1 MTSRYAVEQASEGA
15 NSHRKKRKWKCPDVD
30 MSVTRSS
37 AVKLEDLQS
46 DCAHLAAA
54 PSTERQVCWPVFSVP
69 WRFHECQVLLSLFG
83 VKVPSL
89 RRSSGTRN
97 ARTQRR
103 EANTVRAPPLIRTT
117 AAPAPAYARP
127 RPRPRHRAA
136 VCQRFVRIINCTVF
150 GASAAAGASTLG
162 DMTATGLNSPWRLL
176 TKESTLQSVSTPM
189 SLRHLVPQNSPGGEA
204 VALPPATLAWC
215 RKSCGMTAFQVN
227 TSL

>member
-127 RPRPRHRAA
+127 RPRPRHTHDRGPGPGI
-136 VCQRFVRIINCTVF
+136 VRLFVS
-150 GASAAAGASTLG
+150 ASCESSTALC
-162 DMTATGLNSPWRLL
+162 
-176 TKESTLQSVSTPM
+176 
-189 SLRHLVPQNSPGGEA
+189 LVPLLQRGRRHW
-204 VALPPATLAWC
+204 VT
-215 RKSCGMTAFQVN
+215 
-227 TSL
+227 

>member
-1 MTSRYAVEQASEGA
+1 MQSRGSSRGVVMTSRYAVEQASEGA

-69 WRFHECQVLLSLFG
+69 RRFHECQVLLSLFG

-103 EANTVRAPPLIRTT
+103 EANTVRAPP
-117 AAPAPAYARP
+117 YARP
-127 RPRPRHRAA
+127 RPRAA
-136 VCQRFVRIINCTVF
+136 
-150 GASAAAGASTLG
+150 
-162 DMTATGLNSPWRLL
+162 
-176 TKESTLQSVSTPM
+176 
-189 SLRHLVPQNSPGGEA
+189 
-204 VALPPATLAWC
+204 PA
-215 RKSCGMTAFQVN
+215 SCGCLSALRANHQLHCVWCLCCSGGVDTG
-227 TSL
+227 